1 MLGLGATAGTKRVS
15 MPTSLYNALGDYVD
29 LLLDAVCAV
38 DREGRFEFLSSGAE
52 RIFGYPAAEMLGKSM
67 LSFVHPADR
76 AKTLEAASAI
86 NTGQIRLDFEN
97 RYIRKDG
104 QIVHLL
110 WSARWSADKQQR
122 VAVAR
127 DISKLKQ
134 TEARQRA
141 LYAIS
146 EAAFA
151 AADLQALYRHLQEI
165 IQQLL
170 PISGF
175 VIARLTAAG
184 TVFLPYQYF
193 PASSEQSKLVAE
205 DFCRSLRAANSDSLP
220 VVVQEITQQSA
231 WLGVILKS
239 PEMSLG
245 ALVVQI
251 AQPCNLNNDADAEL
265 LEFVAQHI
273 ATAIERKEL
282 LARLHHYALYD
293 DLTQLPKREL
303 FYDRCRQAL
312 ANAQRNSTSLA
323 ICYLDLDGFKPVNDQ
338 FGHAIGDALLQQ
350 VALRLQQSLRKNDTV
365 SRFGGDEFV
374 ILFSQI
380 ASVAA
385 VLAKAEALR
394 LALSNAFLLDSHEI
408 NITPSIGIAL
418 FPDNGDTAEQ
428 LLALADQ
435 AMYQAKQ
442 LGGNCCVLR

>member
-1 MLGLGATAGTKRVS
+1 
-15 MPTSLYNALGDYVD
+15 MPTSPYHALGDYVD

-76 AKTLEAASAI
+76 NKTLEAANAI
-86 NTGQIRLDFEN
+86 NAGQIRLDFEN

-110 WSARWSADKQQR
+110 WSARWSDDKQQR

-134 TEARQRA
+134 IETRQRA
-141 LYAIS
+141 LYVIS

-151 AADLQALYRHLQEI
+151 AENLAALYHQLQEI
-165 IQQLL
+165 VQQLL
-170 PISGF
+170 PITGF
-175 VIARLTAAG
+175 VIARLTATG
-184 TVFLPYQYF
+184 VTLPYQLL
-193 PASSEQSKLVAE
+193 PADDEPGMLLAAR
-205 DFCRSLRAANSDSLP
+205 FCHNLSTADSDSLP
-220 VVVQEITQQSA
+220 AVVQQINQQST
-231 WLGVILKS
+231 WLGVLLTS
-239 PEMSLG
+239 PDTLLG
-245 ALVVQI
+245 ALVVQLSSS
-251 AQPCNLNNDADAEL
+251 ANADDVEL

-282 LARLHHYALYD
+282 LARLQHYALYD

-312 ANAQRNSTSLA
+312 ASAQRNSKNLA
-323 ICYLDLDGFKPVNDQ
+323 ICYLDLDGFKPVNDA
-338 FGHAIGDALLQQ
+338 FGHAIGDTLLQQ
-350 VALRLQQSLRKNDTV
+350 VAIRLQQSLRENDTV

-374 ILFSQI
+374 LLFNQVS
-380 ASVAA
+380 SVSAA
-385 VLAKAEALR
+385 LDKVNDIR
-394 LALSNAFLLDSHEI
+394 LALNKPFIINAHSVT
-408 NITPSIGIAL
+408 ITPSIGMAL
-418 FPDNGDTAEQ
+418 YPTHGDSAEK
-428 LLALADQ
+428 LLALADK

-442 LGGNCCVLR
+442 QGGNCCILQHQ